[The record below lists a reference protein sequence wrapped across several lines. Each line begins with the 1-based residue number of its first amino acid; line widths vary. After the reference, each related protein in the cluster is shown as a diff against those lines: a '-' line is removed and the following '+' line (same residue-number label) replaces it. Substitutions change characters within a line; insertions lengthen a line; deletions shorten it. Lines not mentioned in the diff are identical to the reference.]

1 MSATWD
7 RLEGSRRASVM
18 APHQDILSFIHA
30 GGQIRRPAKIWMK
43 LFNQIAMSPRNVG
56 GGRSLLQTEDL
67 VGFILGDRARTGR
80 SRLAGAPRV
89 AVRISCRTPSGKP
102 AVQIRL

>member
-18 APHQDILSFIHA
+18 APHQDILSFVHA

-43 LFNQIAMSPRNVG
+43 LFHQIAMSPRNIG
-56 GGRSLLQTEDL
+56 GGRALFQAEDF
-67 VGFILGDRARTGR
+67 VGFILRNRARAAR
-80 SRLAGAPRV
+80 ARLAAPRV
-89 AVRISCRTPSGKP
+89 AVRIACRTPSGKA
-102 AVQIRL
+102 AVQIRFK